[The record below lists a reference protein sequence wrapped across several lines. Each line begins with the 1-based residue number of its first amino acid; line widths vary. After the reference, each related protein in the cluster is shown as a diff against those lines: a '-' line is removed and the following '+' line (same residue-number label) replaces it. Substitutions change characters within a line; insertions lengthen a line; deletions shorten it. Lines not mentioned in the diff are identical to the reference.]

1 MVVFEA
7 SQPLSYILRE
17 IRDNVDYQRSAID
30 VLNREY
36 AVWNNSRTVTPDMK
50 RREEALRDVIKML
63 NMYEE
68 TVENIDVVDKSISN
82 LHEVLDDIGGTPF
95 A

>member
-17 IRDNVDYQRSAID
+17 IRDNVDYQKSAID
-30 VLNREY
+30 ILNREY
-36 AVWNNSRTVTPDMK
+36 AVWNSARTVTPDMK

-68 TVENIDVVDKSISN
+68 TVENIDMVDKSIGN
-82 LHEVLDDIGGTPF
+82 LHEVLDDIAGTPF